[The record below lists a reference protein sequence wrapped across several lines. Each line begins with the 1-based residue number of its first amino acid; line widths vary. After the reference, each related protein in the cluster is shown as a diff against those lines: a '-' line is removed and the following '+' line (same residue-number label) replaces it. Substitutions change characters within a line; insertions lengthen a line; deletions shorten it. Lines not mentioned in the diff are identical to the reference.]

1 MKFAI
6 IGGTGAMGSIL
17 GGRLAQTGHNV
28 TLIDVHEPSIAQI
41 NTNGLQITDK
51 DGNTDTIQ
59 VEATSQPERIGI
71 VDVAIVFV
79 KCFHT
84 EAAVKKA
91 LPCIGPNTTVLS
103 LQNGWGN
110 GPLISELLGPERVR
124 LGVTYISGT
133 SLGIGQVK
141 QAGNPI
147 AFIGN
152 PNGAPDPTLNELATA
167 FNAFGLQTTVSDNIV
182 RDIYSKLALNVCTLP
197 TSGILQFQAHMLVE
211 HDSMEKLMA
220 ALLHEMVA
228 VAKAQGVPLDFD
240 ERWTAI
246 TTVLKNAVGGK
257 SSMYQDIEARRQTE
271 IDVINGAIVSM
282 GKKLGIATPYN
293 DAMVWMVKSLQAT
306 F

>member
-1 MKFAI
+1 
-6 IGGTGAMGSIL
+6 MGSIL
-17 GGRLAQTGHNV
+17 GGRLAQTGHAV
-28 TLIDVHEPSIAQI
+28 TLIDVHEPSIVQI
-41 NTNGLQITDK
+41 NTKGLQITDK
-51 DGNTDTIQ
+51 EGNTDTIQ
-59 VEATSQPERIGI
+59 VEATSQPERVGI

-91 LPCIGPNTTVLS
+91 MPCIGPHTIVLS

-133 SLGIGQVK
+133 TLGLGQVK

-152 PNGAPDPTLNELATA
+152 PNGPADPILNELAKA

-182 RDIYSKLALNVCTLP
+182 RDIYAKLALNVCTLP

-282 GKKLGIATPYN
+282 GKKMGIPTPYN
-293 DAMVWMVKSLQAT
+293 DAMAWMVKSLQAT